1 MREAA
6 LERLQKESARL
17 PRWEGARLIMGIDLF
32 SQRILSAGE
41 LD

>member
-6 LERLQKESARL
+6 LERLQKQSARL
-17 PRWEGARLIMGIDLF
+17 PQWEGARLIMGIDLF